1 MDTNTSVLPTNPE
14 NPVPAVLKWNSLT
27 PRELEVAL
35 MLARGDTNREIAN
48 AVGISIKT
56 VDTHRGH
63 VLKKLELK
71 NNVALAR
78 FTIRMGLVQP

>member
-1 MDTNTSVLPTNPE
+1 MDEQTPTVSPE
-14 NPVPAVLKWNSLT
+14 QTKWNSLT
-27 PRELEVAL
+27 PREHEVAL
-35 MLARGDTNREIAN
+35 MLARGDTNREIATALN
-48 AVGISIKT
+48 VSIKT

-71 NNVALAR
+71 NNVSLVR